1 MSVSFET
8 SFARAMRLLHST
20 DKDATEQLK
29 AMLDECLAQK
39 KVAPVVVPK
48 AQPAPIKPVITNK
61 APPAVNVAL
70 TAPILVPS
78 DDIDCTSLACVVC
91 K

>member
-1 MSVSFET
+1 MSVSFEV
-8 SFARAMRLLHST
+8 SFAKAMRLLHSN

-29 AMLDECLAQK
+29 AMLDESLTQK
-39 KVAPVVVPK
+39 KVVPVVIPK
-48 AQPAPIKPVITNK
+48 VQPVPIKPVISNK
-61 APPAVNVAL
+61 APPVSVAPP
-70 TAPILVPS
+70 APILVPA